1 MVTLNAG
8 SYALGLV
15 AGALSILSPCVLP
28 LVPILLTSAAQAHAR
43 GPLALAAG
51 LSLSFAIIGTA
62 VAWAAANVGLDPAAF
77 RIVGAVAL
85 AIIGLILVSS
95 GLQQRFASAA
105 AGFSNAGQ
113 GLLARM
119 RLDDLRGQFVIGL
132 VLGVVWSPCVGPTL
146 GAAVLL
152 ASQGSQLPQIALLMA
167 LFGLGAGLPLIAL
180 GLVSRSAMT
189 RMRGSL
195 LVAGKA
201 GKVLLGAAM
210 LVVAAF
216 ILLGADKAIETW
228 LVDHSPAW
236 LTDLTTR
243 Y

>member
-1 MVTLNAG
+1 MTFGPG
-8 SYALGLV
+8 SYALGFV

-28 LVPILLTSAAQAHAR
+28 LVPILLTSAVQAHAR

-51 LSLSFAIIGTA
+51 LALSFAFIGTA
-62 VAWAAANVGLDPAAF
+62 VAWAAANTGLDPSAF

-85 AIIGLILVSS
+85 ATIGLVLLSS
-95 GLQQRFASAA
+95 ALQQRFAFATS
-105 AGFSNAGQ
+105 GIGNAGQ
-113 GLLARM
+113 GLLSRL
-119 RLDDLRGQFVIGL
+119 RLDDLRGQFIIGL

-152 ASQGSQLPQIALLMA
+152 ASQGSNLPQIVPLMA
-167 LFGLGAGLPLIAL
+167 FFGLGAGVPLIVL
-180 GLVSRSAMT
+180 GLISRSAMA
-189 RMRGSL
+189 RMRGNL

-201 GKVLLGAAM
+201 GKMVLGAAM
-210 LVVAAF
+210 LVVAALIVF
-216 ILLGADKAIETW
+216 GTDKAIETW
-228 LVDHSPAW
+228 LVYHTPAW

>member
-1 MVTLNAG
+1 MNPG
-8 SYALGLV
+8 SYPLGFV

-28 LVPILLTSAAQAHAR
+28 IVPILLTSAAQAHAR

-62 VAWAAANVGLDPAAF
+62 VAWAAANVGLDPSAF
-77 RIVGAVAL
+77 RIVGAIAL
-85 AIIGLILVSS
+85 AIIGLVLLSS
-95 GLQQRFASAA
+95 GLQQRFAFAT
-105 AGFSNAGQ
+105 AGIANAGQ
-113 GLLARM
+113 GFLSRV

-146 GAAVLL
+146 GAAILL

-167 LFGLGAGLPLIAL
+167 LFGLGAALPLIAL
-180 GLVSRSAMT
+180 GLISRTAMA

-195 LVAGKA
+195 LVAGKT
-201 GKVLLGAAM
+201 GKMLLGIAM
-210 LVVAAF
+210 LVVAALIVF
-216 ILLGADKAIETW
+216 GTDKAIETW
-228 LVDHSPAW
+228 MVDHSPAW

>member
-1 MVTLNAG
+1 MTFGAG
-8 SYALGLV
+8 SYALGFV

-51 LSLSFAIIGTA
+51 LSLSFAIIGTT

-85 AIIGLILVSS
+85 AVIGLVLLSS
-95 GLQQRFASAA
+95 GLQQRFASATS
-105 AGFSNAGQ
+105 GFSDAGQ
-113 GLLARM
+113 GLLSRL

-167 LFGLGAGLPLIAL
+167 LFGLGAGVPLIVL
-180 GLVSRSAMT
+180 GLISRSAMI
-189 RMRGSL
+189 RMRGNL
-195 LVAGKA
+195 LAAGKT
-201 GKVLLGAAM
+201 GKMLLGIAM
-210 LVVAAF
+210 LVVAGLIF
-216 ILLGADKAIETW
+216 SGTDKTIQTW
-228 LVDHSPAW
+228 LVEHSPAW

>member
-1 MVTLNAG
+1 MDVGLGSYGLGFVAG
-8 SYALGLV
+8 S
-15 AGALSILSPCVLP
+15 LSILSPCVLP
-28 LVPILLTSAAQAHAR
+28 IVPILLTSASQAHAR

-51 LSLSFAIIGTA
+51 LALSFAVIGTG

-85 AIIGLILVSS
+85 ALIGLVLLSS
-95 GLQQRFASAA
+95 GLQQRFASATS
-105 AGFSNAGQ
+105 GFADAGQ
-113 GLLARM
+113 GLLSRM
-119 RLDDLRGQFVIGL
+119 RLDDLRGQFIIGL

-152 ASQGSQLPQIALLMA
+152 ASQGSHLPQIALLMA
-167 LFGLGAGLPLIAL
+167 LFGLGAGIPLIAL

-189 RMRGSL
+189 RMRGHL
-195 LVAGKA
+195 LAAGKT
-201 GKVLLGAAM
+201 GKMLLGIAM
-210 LVVAAF
+210 LAVAALI
-216 ILLGADKAIETW
+216 ILGTDKAIETW
-228 LVDHSPAW
+228 MVDHSPSW